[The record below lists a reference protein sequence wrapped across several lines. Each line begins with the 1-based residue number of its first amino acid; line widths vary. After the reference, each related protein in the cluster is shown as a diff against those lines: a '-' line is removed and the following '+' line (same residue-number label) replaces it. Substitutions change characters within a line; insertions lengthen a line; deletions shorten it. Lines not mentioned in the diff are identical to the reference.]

1 MATRKEVEGYL
12 QRLEGEVKLVT
23 IVNKIKSIKDLKTKH
38 SKYFTKQKDYPY
50 LEVKDHFVD
59 LRTLY
64 VDMAYQRPLNLS
76 RIFDHLKRSKNTF
89 DPFLAGHIDVCK
101 RPNGKTY
108 DWDGFRRA
116 IIALIKGINLI
127 PASYVEHKDLS
138 SVECRELE
146 AEKFEIKNGYA
157 ESMKPE
163 EIWKSQLVQ
172 RKENA
177 LMIHRFLDEADLEVL
192 GVMKKGYVM
201 SSFGEVQKVLLG
213 NKIPQKYLVEAS
225 LMIQKAWSNQ
235 KVVKGYVMLGLAQLL
250 EIIDRLDT
258 EEPDE
263 KYNGDAPIF
272 VSELESIE
280 HDLIDYADGH
290 IQFDVQNP
298 RLSGNLYGSIAYNI
312 ATKVCSMNSKNPVL
326 LGETD
331 REDVLTN

>member
-12 QRLEGEVKLVT
+12 QGLEGEVKLVT

-38 SKYFTKQKDYPY
+38 SKYFTKQDNPY
-50 LEVKDHFVD
+50 EDSPFGVD
-59 LRTLY
+59 LQSLY

-76 RIFDHLKRSKNTF
+76 KIFDHLERSTNTF

-101 RPNGKTY
+101 RPNGRTY

-116 IIALIKGINLI
+116 VIALIKGINVM
-127 PASYVEHKDLS
+127 PASYVEHKNLS

-213 NKIPQKYLVEAS
+213 NKISQKYLVEAS

-235 KVVKGYVMLGLAQLL
+235 DVVKGYVMLGLAQLL

-258 EEPDE
+258 EETNE

-280 HDLIDYADGH
+280 QDLIDYANDGH

-312 ATKVCSMNSKNPVL
+312 ATKVCGMDNKNPVL